1 MLDGKSF
8 FVRQFRRLRR
18 FFVKTFIYFLVRRF
32 RRLRRFLV
40 KTFYIFTF
48 LNETVCTVF
57 EIIYTRIHQNNDK
70 GIDLIVVCNLNIVG
84 QHRQLSQINSASNDY
99 IVREAL

>member
-1 MLDGKSF
+1 M
-8 FVRQFRRLRR
+8 
-18 FFVKTFIYFLVRRF
+18 RRF
-32 RRLRRFLV
+32 RRLRRVFV

-70 GIDLIVVCNLNIVG
+70 VIDLIVVCNLNIVG
-84 QHRQLSQINSASNDY
+84 QHRLQLPTNKISSDVIQLSY
-99 IVREAL
+99 